1 MAASAC
7 NTDSLPSGNAAQH
20 ELTGVQCRAA
30 RALLLWSQEDLARRA
45 RVSAVTI
52 RTFERGQG
60 SIRPATARLLR
71 LVFETAGVEM
81 VGGGDGAGGDGER
94 GDGKNGGGSG
104 EGAGKGPG
112 VRLARPVPR

>member
-7 NTDSLPSGNAAQH
+7 NTDSFPSGNAAQD

-30 RALLLWSQEDLARRA
+30 RALLLWSQADLARRA

-71 LVFETAGVEM
+71 LTFAAAGVEM
-81 VGGGDGAGGDGER
+81 IGGEDGREGVEGGGGL
-94 GDGKNGGGSG
+94 
-104 EGAGKGPG
+104 GPG
-112 VRLARPVPR
+112 VRFARPVGT

>member
-20 ELTGVQCRAA
+20 ELASDLIGVQCRAA
-30 RALLLWSQEDLARRA
+30 RALLLWSQADLARRA

-71 LVFETAGVEM
+71 LVFETAGVM
-81 VGGGDGAGGDGER
+81 MIGGDGSGGEGGDGE
-94 GDGKNGGGSG
+94 GGGGS
-104 EGAGKGPG
+104 AKGPG

>member
-7 NTDSLPSGNAAQH
+7 NIDSFPSGNAAQQ

-71 LVFETAGVEM
+71 LTFAAAGVEM
-81 VGGGDGAGGDGER
+81 IAGEDRGEGGNGEGGGGL
-94 GDGKNGGGSG
+94 
-104 EGAGKGPG
+104 GPG
-112 VRLARPVPR
+112 VRFARPMGT

>member
-7 NTDSLPSGNAAQH
+7 NTDSFPSGNAAQE
-20 ELTGVQCRAA
+20 ELPPDLLGVQCRAA

-71 LVFETAGVEM
+71 LTFAAAGVEM
-81 VGGGDGAGGDGER
+81 IAGEDGGEGGDGE
-94 GDGKNGGGSG
+94 GGSG
-104 EGAGKGPG
+104 LGPG
-112 VRLARPVPR
+112 VRFARPVGR

>member
-7 NTDSLPSGNAAQH
+7 NTDSFPSGNAAQQ
-20 ELTGVQCRAA
+20 ELPPDLLGVQCRAA

-71 LVFETAGVEM
+71 LVFETAGVRM
-81 VGGGDGAGGDGER
+81 IGGDGSGGED
-94 GDGKNGGGSG
+94 GGGEDG
-104 EGAGKGPG
+104 LGPG